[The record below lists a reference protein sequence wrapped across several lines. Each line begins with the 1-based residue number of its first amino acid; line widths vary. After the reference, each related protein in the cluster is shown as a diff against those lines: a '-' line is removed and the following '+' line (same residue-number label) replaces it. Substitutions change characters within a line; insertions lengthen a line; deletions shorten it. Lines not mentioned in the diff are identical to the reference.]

1 MSSSRLRILSVGGN
15 AVSAFLSWRLQAT
28 NACDV
33 TLVWKSGF
41 ENVSQYGISFRSK
54 AYGNERFKPR
64 AVVRSPEEAS
74 GPPGFD
80 YVLLC
85 VKALPDVYDLA
96 AVIES
101 VVTPQLTCIIVNT
114 TSAIGIESYLE
125 TRFPT
130 NVVLSLCSGVN
141 INQLAASD
149 FEHLES
155 SEIWVGSTNQNPNIP
170 TSVQSDMAEALA
182 LTLQSGN
189 VDCHVSPNILQQ
201 QWERMMGPIA
211 FHPLSVL
218 TETPDLSVLL
228 EIPGMRNLID
238 SLLEELLQIA
248 QAQGCSFP
256 QDLKAQTLETMS
268 QTSTHS
274 TMYQDYISRRPMEVE
289 VFLGSP
295 IKMAKLASVS
305 TPQLQTL
312 YPLLCHL
319 NTINQ
324 LRPNGPTPRDRQS
337 SNFEAGPPLSPSGP
351 RTTQTAMPD
360 HPPGN
365 SRPAPAQKGLHPTKR
380 PPSSLNS
387 RNMINGDRGQLVS
400 NGTYGSRRNSFDN
413 DLEEFGHIVMY
424 GDMLHTDDT
433 DDLVLAAGDER
444 FAHPDNHHRQH
455 LSIRERE
462 LQLRQ
467 RELALKEQELAL
479 QRNMRGNR
487 RKGSRANN
495 PDYDDDDDD
504 DDEYFGQQQQPGGSS
519 YIHPDNIDMMSVTS
533 RRNRRL
539 PSGNSLRGNLGGGQ
553 PHRASYHGTGSLAK
567 NRGKDRSNGP
577 SATLI
582 GDFPTPH
589 SSIADDPL
597 LNYASNRYPTL
608 QSSRAN
614 SLTTPRFDD
623 YATIGSSIPNHNSPS
638 RRASATPPY
647 TGGYPTQSSAMPKAI
662 HK

>member
-114 TSAIGIESYLE
+114 TNAIGIESYLE

-170 TSVQSDMAEALA
+170 ISVQSDMAEALA

-189 VDCHVSPNILQQ
+189 VDCHVSSNILQQ
-201 QWERMMGPIA
+201 QWERMIGPIA

-218 TETPDLSVLL
+218 TETPDLSVLVD
-228 EIPGMRNLID
+228 IPGMRNLID

-248 QAQGCSFP
+248 HAQGCSFP
-256 QDLKAQTLETMS
+256 PDFKSQVFETMS
-268 QTSTHS
+268 RASTQS

-295 IKMAKLASVS
+295 IKMAKSASIP

-319 NTINQ
+319 NMINQ
-324 LRPNGPTPRDRQS
+324 LKSPGPSHRDRQS
-337 SNFEAGPPLSPSGP
+337 SNFEGGPPLSPVGIKP
-351 RTTQTAMPD
+351 TQMTMPD
-360 HPPGN
+360 QAPGN
-365 SRPAPAQKGLHPTKR
+365 LRPALTQKGTHPSKR
-380 PPSSLNS
+380 PPSSLNG
-387 RNMINGDRGQLVS
+387 RNITNGDRGQVAP

-433 DDLVLAAGDER
+433 DDLVLTAGEDR
-444 FAHPDNHHRQH
+444 FAHQDNHHRQH
-455 LSIRERE
+455 LSMRERE

-467 RELALKEQELAL
+467 REIALKEQELAL
-479 QRNMRGNR
+479 QRNIRSGNR
-487 RKGSRANN
+487 RKGPRPNN
-495 PDYDDDDDD
+495 IDYDDDDED
-504 DDEYFGQQQQPGGSS
+504 DDEYYGQPQQPGSGP

-539 PSGNSLRGNLGGGQ
+539 PSGNSLRGNLVGSQ
-553 PHRASYHGTGSLAK
+553 PNRVSYHGTGGPVK
-567 NRGKDRSNGP
+567 NRGRGGTNGP

-623 YATIGSSIPNHNSPS
+623 YANAGANLPNHNSPS

-647 TGGYPTQSSAMPKAI
+647 TGGYSTSSSIPKTT

>member
-41 ENVSQYGISFRSK
+41 ENVSQY
-54 AYGNERFKPR
+54 
-64 AVVRSPEEAS
+64 VVRTPDEAA

-114 TSAIGIESYLE
+114 TNAIGIESYLE
-125 TRFPT
+125 SRFPT

-141 INQLAASD
+141 INQIAPSD

-189 VDCHVSPNILQQ
+189 VDCRVSPNILQQ

-218 TETPDLSVLL
+218 TETPDLSSMV
-228 EIPGMRNLID
+228 EIPGMKSLID
-238 SLLEELLQIA
+238 SLLEELLRIA

-256 QDLKAQTLETMS
+256 RDFKTQLIENMS
-268 QTSTHS
+268 RTSTQS
-274 TMYQDYISRRPMEVE
+274 TMYQDFVSRRPMEVE
-289 VFLGSP
+289 VLLGSP
-295 IKMAKLASVS
+295 IKMAKTASIS
-305 TPQLQTL
+305 APQLQTL

-319 NTINQ
+319 NAANQ
-324 LRPNGPTPRDRQS
+324 MKAPATNQPNPIRERPPPGPESTSAAPANGPKPPPPPPPSDQPPSNPR
-337 SNFEAGPPLSPSGP
+337 P
-351 RTTQTAMPD
+351 
-360 HPPGN
+360 PPGMKN
-365 SRPAPAQKGLHPTKR
+365 HNHYPSKR
-380 PPSSLNS
+380 PPSSLNG
-387 RNMINGDRGQLVS
+387 RNVPHGDPGRGQPIP

-433 DDLVLAAGDER
+433 DDMVLAPNDER
-444 FAHPDNHHRQH
+444 NYTQHESNHRQH

-462 LQLRQ
+462 LQLKQ

-479 QRNMRGNR
+479 HRNARGGGGGNR
-487 RKGSRANN
+487 RKGQRPNN
-495 PDYDDDDDD
+495 FDYDEDEDD
-504 DDEYFGQQQQPGGSS
+504 DDEYFPQQPAPGP
-519 YIHPDNIDMMSVTS
+519 YIHPDSIDMMSVTS

-539 PSGNSLRGNLGGGQ
+539 PSANSLRGNFGGQ
-553 PHRASYHGTGSLAK
+553 PHRVSYHGNGAPPK
-567 NRGKDRSNGP
+567 NRNKDRAT
-577 SATLI
+577 ATLI

-597 LNYASNRYPTL
+597 LAYSSNRYPTL

-614 SLTTPRFDD
+614 SLTTSRFDD
-623 YATIGSSIPNHNSPS
+623 YPAGAPPAAHASLPS

-647 TGGYPTQSSAMPKAI
+647 NGGYTPMASAPLFISDATC
-662 HK
+662 

>member
-114 TSAIGIESYLE
+114 TNAIGIESYLE

-189 VDCHVSPNILQQ
+189 VDCHVSANILQQ
-201 QWERMMGPIA
+201 QWERMIGPIA

-218 TETPDLSVLL
+218 TETPDLSILV

-248 QAQGCSFP
+248 HAQGCSFP
-256 QDLKAQTLETMS
+256 QGFKNQIFETMS
-268 QTSTHS
+268 HTSTQS

-295 IKMAKLASVS
+295 IKMAKTASIP

-319 NTINQ
+319 NAINQ
-324 LRPNGPTPRDRQS
+324 LKPAGAAPRDRQS
-337 SNFEAGPPLSPSGP
+337 SNFEAAPPLSPTALKTTQADQSLGNTRSGP
-351 RTTQTAMPD
+351 T
-360 HPPGN
+360 
-365 SRPAPAQKGLHPTKR
+365 QKGVHPNKR
-380 PPSSLNS
+380 PPSSLNG
-387 RNMINGDRGQLVS
+387 RNVVNGDRGQGIA
-400 NGTYGSRRNSFDN
+400 NGAYGSRRNSFDN

-424 GDMLHTDDT
+424 SDMLHTDDT
-433 DDLVLAAGDER
+433 DDLVLTAGDDR
-444 FAHPDNHHRQH
+444 FAHQDNNHHRQH

-479 QRNMRGNR
+479 QRNVRGNR
-487 RKGSRANN
+487 RKGPRPNN
-495 PDYDDDDDD
+495 LDYDDDDDD
-504 DDEYFGQQQQPGGSS
+504 DDEYFSPQQQPGGSS

-539 PSGNSLRGNLGGGQ
+539 PSGNSLRGNFGGSQ
-553 PHRASYHGTGSLAK
+553 PHRISYHGTGNLAK
-567 NRGKDRSNGP
+567 NRGKDRPNGP

-623 YATIGSSIPNHNSPS
+623 YAAAGGGPTHHNLPS
-638 RRASATPPY
+638 RRASGTPPY
-647 TGGYPTQSSAMPKAI
+647 TGGYPASSAMPKTM

>member
-1 MSSSRLRILSVGGN
+1 MSSGRLRILSVGGN

-114 TSAIGIESYLE
+114 TNAIGIESYLE

-182 LTLQSGN
+182 LTLQSGG

-201 QWERMMGPIA
+201 QWERMIGPIA

-218 TETPDLSVLL
+218 TETPDLSALV
-228 EIPGMRNLID
+228 EIPGMRNLVD

-256 QDLKAQTLETMS
+256 RDLRSQIFETMS
-268 QTSTHS
+268 HTSTQS

-295 IKMAKLASVS
+295 IKMAKSASIS

-324 LRPNGPTPRDRQS
+324 LKSPGPAPRDRS
-337 SNFEAGPPLSPSGP
+337 SSSFEPAPPLSPAGL

-360 HPPGN
+360 QPPGN
-365 SRPAPAQKGLHPTKR
+365 PRPAPTQKGLHPSKR
-380 PPSSLNS
+380 PPSSLNG
-387 RNMINGDRGQLVS
+387 RNVTNGDRGQAIP
-400 NGTYGSRRNSFDN
+400 NGAYGSRRNSFDN
-413 DLEEFGHIVMY
+413 DLEEFGHVVMY

-433 DDLVLAAGDER
+433 DDLVLTAGDDR
-444 FAHPDNHHRQH
+444 FAHQDNHHRQH

-479 QRNMRGNR
+479 QRNTRGNR
-487 RKGSRANN
+487 RKGSRPNN
-495 PDYDDDDDD
+495 LDYDDDDDD
-504 DDEYFGQQQQPGGSS
+504 DDEYFGQQQQPGGGS

-553 PHRASYHGTGSLAK
+553 PHRASYHGTGGLAK
-567 NRGKDRSNGP
+567 NRGKSNGP

-582 GDFPTPH
+582 GDFPTLH

-614 SLTTPRFDD
+614 SLTTSRFDD
-623 YATIGSSIPNHNSPS
+623 YAAVGNSLPNHNMPS

-647 TGGYPTQSSAMPKAI
+647 AGGYPTSPPIPKTI

>member
-114 TSAIGIESYLE
+114 TNAIGIESYLE
-125 TRFPT
+125 SRFPT

-218 TETPDLSVLL
+218 TETPDLSALV
-228 EIPGMRNLID
+228 EIPGMRNLVS
-238 SLLEELLQIA
+238 SLLEELLHIA
-248 QAQGCSFP
+248 QTQGCSFP
-256 QDLKAQTLETMS
+256 QDIKNQIFETMS
-268 QTSTHS
+268 HTSTQS

-295 IKMAKLASVS
+295 IRMAKLASIP

-324 LRPNGPTPRDRQS
+324 LKTPGPGPRDRQS
-337 SNFEAGPPLSPSGP
+337 SNFEPAPPLSPVGL
-351 RTTQTAMPD
+351 RATQTAISDP
-360 HPPGN
+360 PPGN
-365 SRPAPAQKGLHPTKR
+365 SRPTPSQKGLHPSKR

-387 RNMINGDRGQLVS
+387 RHTTNGDRGQAIP

-433 DDLVLAAGDER
+433 DDMVLTAGDDR
-444 FAHPDNHHRQH
+444 FAHQDNHHRQH

-462 LQLRQ
+462 LQLKQ

-487 RKGSRANN
+487 RKGSRQNN
-495 PDYDDDDDD
+495 VDYDDDDDD
-504 DDEYFGQQQQPGGSS
+504 DEEYFGQQQQPGGSS

-539 PSGNSLRGNLGGGQ
+539 PSGNSLRGNLGSAQ
-553 PHRASYHGTGSLAK
+553 PHRASYHGTTSLPK
-567 NRGKDRSNGP
+567 NRGKPNGP

-623 YATIGSSIPNHNSPS
+623 YAAIGNNLPNHNLPS

-647 TGGYPTQSSAMPKAI
+647 AGGYSTSSTIPKII